1 MPSDDALTVT
11 PPAGAEATVEEPRA
25 CFVQPAPQVTLHIIE
40 EQGVLFDAA
49 RQCAYAINATG
60 TFIWCC
66 LESGLPPADIVGR
79 LEQTFAITRASASDY
94 VDTALRNWRDLHL
107 IAASGRPASET
118 PSRPRRAR
126 DAAIWQPGSGPAAP
140 HDPARRDYLLL
151 DAGFRIRARA
161 PLLQAEIDLLL
172 SPLATDRPERD
183 AIRLD
188 LVEDECGFSV
198 IREGRPHATCAEL
211 DQAVPLIKTCLIEL
225 ALKRS
230 GDFGAVHAAAV
241 SRNGRC
247 ILLAGASGAGK
258 STLTAALV
266 AAGFELMADD
276 TTVLTRDTLDAR
288 PVPFA
293 ICVKEGAWGLL
304 KSRFPAID
312 GRPVHHRLDGKKVRY
327 LLPAAGHAWARP
339 ASRRPVD
346 TLIFLNRVPE
356 AKSSLRAIARA
367 DALSRLSNEFCPLGD
382 GLSAEKLDQLIG
394 WMTRIDCAELKYSPL
409 DEGVEQIA
417 RLCT

>member
-11 PPAGAEATVEEPRA
+11 ASAVADATVGEPRGG
-25 CFVQPAPQVTLHIIE
+25 FVQPAPHVTLHLIE
-40 EQGVLFDAA
+40 EQGVLFDAG
-49 RQCAYAINATG
+49 RQCAYSINATG

-66 LESGLPPADIVGR
+66 LESGLPQADIVRR
-79 LEQTFAITRASASDY
+79 LEQTFSITRASASDY
-94 VDTALRNWRDLHL
+94 VDTALRNWRDLQL
-107 IAASGRPASET
+107 IAASGRQTFET
-118 PSRPRRAR
+118 PPLPRLPR
-126 DAAIWQPGSGPAAP
+126 DAAMWQPRSGAAVP
-140 HDPARRDYLLL
+140 RDPARRDYLLL

-161 PLLQAEIDLLL
+161 PVLQAEIDLLL
-172 SPLATDRPERD
+172 SPLATDRLTRD

-188 LVEDECGFSV
+188 LAQDERGFSV
-198 IREGRPHATCAEL
+198 IREGRPHATCAGL

-276 TTVLTRDTLDAR
+276 TTVLARDTLDAR

-293 ICVKEGAWGLL
+293 ICVKEGAWELL

-312 GRPVHHRLDGKKVRY
+312 GRPIHHRLDGKKVRY
-327 LLPAAGHAWARP
+327 LLPAAGHSWARP

-346 TLIFLNRVPE
+346 ILIFLNRVPE

-382 GLSAEKLDQLIG
+382 GLSAEKIDQLIS

-409 DEGVEQIA
+409 DEGVERLA
-417 RLCT
+417 KLCT